1 MFNIVSYIIFLAVS
15 SYITVDVGRRCF
27 QAGKSY
33 LEYLIHDQ
41 DMCLTINRILLG
53 CYYLLN
59 LGYIAVNLAFWDR
72 VNSMEE
78 VVAVSAVRIGYIA
91 LILCVLH
98 YMNIVTLYMLRNKL
112 TLK

>member
-1 MFNIVSYIIFLAVS
+1 MIFLAVS

-72 VNSMEE
+72 VNSIEE

>member
-1 MFNIVSYIIFLAVS
+1 MFNIVSYIIFLTVS

-27 QAGKSY
+27 QAGKTY
-33 LEYLIHDQ
+33 LEYLIHDK

-59 LGYIAVNLAFWDR
+59 LGYIAVNLAFWTR
-72 VNSMEE
+72 VNSIEE
-78 VVAVSAVRIGYIA
+78 VVAVSAARIGFIT
-91 LILCVLH
+91 LILCALH
-98 YMNIVTLYMLRNKL
+98 YVNIITLYFLRNKL

>member
-1 MFNIVSYIIFLAVS
+1 MFNMISYIIFLTVS

-41 DMCLTINRILLG
+41 EMCLTINRILLG

-72 VNSMEE
+72 VSSVEE
-78 VVAVSAVRIGYIA
+78 MIAVTAIRIGNIV

-98 YMNIVTLYMLRNKL
+98 YINIFTLYFLRKKL
-112 TLK
+112 ILK

>member
-1 MFNIVSYIIFLAVS
+1 MFNILSYIIFLTVS

-33 LEYLIHDQ
+33 LEYLIHDK

-72 VNSMEE
+72 VQSMEE
-78 VVAVSAVRIGYIA
+78 VVAVSAVRIGCIT
-91 LILCVLH
+91 LILCALH
-98 YMNIVTLYMLRNKL
+98 YINIITLYFLRNKL

>member
-1 MFNIVSYIIFLAVS
+1 MFNIVSYLIFLTVS
-15 SYITVDVGRRCF
+15 SYMTVDVGRRCF
-27 QAGKSY
+27 NAGKSY

-53 CYYLLN
+53 CYYLVN

-72 VNSMEE
+72 VNSMEQ
-78 VVAVSAVRIGYIA
+78 VIAVTAIRIGSITM
-91 LILCVLH
+91 ILCALH
-98 YMNIVTLYMLRNKL
+98 YINIFALYFLRNKL

>member
-1 MFNIVSYIIFLAVS
+1 MFNIVSYIIFLTVS
-15 SYITVDVGRRCF
+15 SYITIDVGRRCF

-33 LEYLIHDQ
+33 LEYLLHDQ
-41 DMCLTINRILLG
+41 EMCLTINRILLG

-72 VNSMEE
+72 VSSMEE
-78 VVAVSAVRIGYIA
+78 IIAITSVRIGYIA
-91 LILCVLH
+91 LILCILH
-98 YMNIVTLYMLRNKL
+98 YMNILTLYVLRNKL

>member
-1 MFNIVSYIIFLAVS
+1 MFNIVSYIIFLTVS
-15 SYITVDVGRRCF
+15 SYITIDVGRRCF

-33 LEYLIHDQ
+33 LEYLLHDHE
-41 DMCLTINRILLG
+41 MCLTINRILLG

-59 LGYIAVNLAFWDR
+59 LGYIAVNLAFWDH
-72 VNSMEE
+72 VSSTEE
-78 VVAVSAVRIGYIA
+78 VIAVTATRIGYIA

-98 YMNIVTLYMLRNKL
+98 YMNIFTLYFLRNKL

>member
-1 MFNIVSYIIFLAVS
+1 MFNIVSYLIFLTVS
-15 SYITVDVGRRCF
+15 SYMTVDVGRRCF
-27 QAGKSY
+27 KAGKSY

-53 CYYLLN
+53 CYYLVN

-72 VNSMEE
+72 VNSMQEII
-78 VVAVSAVRIGYIA
+78 SFTAVRIGYIA
-91 LILCVLH
+91 LILCLLH
-98 YMNIVTLYMLRNKL
+98 YINMITLYFLRNKL

>member
-1 MFNIVSYIIFLAVS
+1 MFNIVSYIIFLTVS
-15 SYITVDVGRRCF
+15 SYITIDVGRRCF

-33 LEYLIHDQ
+33 LEYLLHDQ
-41 DMCLTINRILLG
+41 EMCLTINRILLG

-78 VVAVSAVRIGYIA
+78 IIAITSVRIGYIA
-91 LILCVLH
+91 LILCILH
-98 YMNIVTLYMLRNKL
+98 YMNILTLYVLRNKL

>member
-59 LGYIAVNLAFWDR
+59 LGYIAVNLAFWDP
-72 VNSMEE
+72 VNSIEE

>member
-1 MFNIVSYIIFLAVS
+1 MFNIVSYFIFLTVS
-15 SYITVDVGRRCF
+15 SYIAVDVGRRCF

-33 LEYLIHDQ
+33 LEYLIQDQ
-41 DMCLTINRILLG
+41 EMCLTINRILLG

-78 VVAVSAVRIGYIA
+78 AIAVTAFRIGSIA
-91 LILCVLH
+91 MILCTLH
-98 YMNIVTLYMLRNKL
+98 YINIFALYFLRNKL

>member
-1 MFNIVSYIIFLAVS
+1 MFNIVSYVIFLTVS
-15 SYITVDVGRRCF
+15 SYITLDVGRRCF
-27 QAGKSY
+27 QAGKAY
-33 LEYLIHDQ
+33 LEYLIHDSE
-41 DMCLTINRILLG
+41 MCLTINRILLG

-72 VNSMEE
+72 VSSMEE
-78 VVAVSAVRIGYIA
+78 VITVTAIRIGYIA

-98 YMNIVTLYMLRNKL
+98 YMNIFALYFLRNKL

>member
-1 MFNIVSYIIFLAVS
+1 MFNIVSYIIFLTVS
-15 SYITVDVGRRCF
+15 SYITIDVGRRCF

-33 LEYLIHDQ
+33 LEYLLHDQ
-41 DMCLTINRILLG
+41 EMCLTINRILLG

-59 LGYIAVNLAFWDR
+59 LGYIALNLAFWDR

-78 VVAVSAVRIGYIA
+78 IIAITSVRIGYIA
-91 LILCVLH
+91 LILCILH
-98 YMNIVTLYMLRNKL
+98 YMNILTLYVLRNKL

>member
-1 MFNIVSYIIFLAVS
+1 MFNIVSYIIFLTVS
-15 SYITVDVGRRCF
+15 SYITIDVGRRCF

-33 LEYLIHDQ
+33 LEYLLHDQ
-41 DMCLTINRILLG
+41 EMCLTINRILLG

-72 VNSMEE
+72 VSSMEE
-78 VVAVSAVRIGYIA
+78 IIAVTVVRIGYIA

-98 YMNIVTLYMLRNKL
+98 YMNIFTLYVLRNKL

>member
-1 MFNIVSYIIFLAVS
+1 MFNIVSYIIFLTVS
-15 SYITVDVGRRCF
+15 SYITIDVGRRCF
-27 QAGKSY
+27 QTGKVY
-33 LEYLIHDQ
+33 LEYLIHDSV
-41 DMCLTINRILLG
+41 MCLTINRILLG

-72 VNSMEE
+72 VSSLEE
-78 VVAVSAVRIGYIA
+78 VIAVTAIRIGYIA

-98 YMNIVTLYMLRNKL
+98 FMNIFTLYFLRNKL

>member
-15 SYITVDVGRRCF
+15 SYITVGVGRRCF

-78 VVAVSAVRIGYIA
+78 VLAVSAVRIGYIA

>member
-1 MFNIVSYIIFLAVS
+1 MFNIISYIIFLTVS
-15 SYITVDVGRRCF
+15 SYITIDVGRRCF

-33 LEYLIHDQ
+33 LEYLLHDQ
-41 DMCLTINRILLG
+41 EMCLTINRILLG

-78 VVAVSAVRIGYIA
+78 IIAVTVVRIGYIA

-98 YMNIVTLYMLRNKL
+98 YMNIFTLYVLRNKL

>member
-1 MFNIVSYIIFLAVS
+1 MFNIVSYIIFLTVS
-15 SYITVDVGRRCF
+15 SYITIDVGRRCF

-33 LEYLIHDQ
+33 LEYLLHDQ
-41 DMCLTINRILLG
+41 EMCLTINRILLG

-72 VNSMEE
+72 VSSMEE
-78 VVAVSAVRIGYIA
+78 IIAITSVRIGYIA

-98 YMNIVTLYMLRNKL
+98 YMNIFTLYVLRNKL

>member
-1 MFNIVSYIIFLAVS
+1 MFNIVSYLIFLTVS
-15 SYITVDVGRRCF
+15 SYITIDVGRRCF

-33 LEYLIHDQ
+33 LEYLIHDK

-72 VNSMEE
+72 VSTMEE
-78 VVAVSAVRIGYIA
+78 VITVTAVRIGSIA

-98 YMNIVTLYMLRNKL
+98 FINIITLYFLRNKL